1 MNYSKPL
8 FVKFYKCTVYIVHR
22 LSFVRWSTVL
32 LHCSYCT
39 RQRHHNDA
47 NPRHLCG
54 SYTKVMW
61 IYIIQVDVLP
71 RMLDT
76 LDSYSIIS
84 WSGDTS
90 DPRYRK

>member
-32 LHCSYCT
+32 LH
-39 RQRHHNDA
+39 HIDA
-47 NPRHLCG
+47 NLRHLCG
-54 SYTKVMW
+54 SCTKVMW